1 MKGVGSNTTT
11 PAVITSE
18 TVDKVKMQDTVYDA
32 NVNQKQLKITN
43 EIRMEKVKRNQ
54 DTLESIKNEM
64 TDPSK
69 LRALEASIEN
79 GASSWLSALP
89 LKKHSFLL
97 DKQSFWDALYIRYSL
112 FFERLPSRCVC
123 GAAFNINHALS
134 CPKGGFISLRH
145 NEVRDFTAEL
155 ISEVCKDVRIE
166 PVTSLE
172 KNFRLPQMT
181 LGSM

>member
-1 MKGVGSNTTT
+1 M
-11 PAVITSE
+11 
-18 TVDKVKMQDTVYDA
+18 
-32 NVNQKQLKITN
+32 
-43 EIRMEKVKRNQ
+43 
-54 DTLESIKNEM
+54 
-64 TDPSK
+64 
-69 LRALEASIEN
+69 EN

-112 FFERLPSRCVC
+112 PLKRLPSRCVC

-155 ISEVCKDVRIE
+155 ISEVCKDVRTE
-166 PVTSLE
+166 PVLQDITGEEFPPSSITTDDARVDVAARGFWISSAVARSKLLGGAKSAADKKNWCLCRGSLDWL
-172 KNFRLPQMT
+172 KLPLPVLVLSLCSSSFLVFRWT
-181 LGSM
+181 EN